1 VKTETVAA
9 PVVTSIICCDVC
21 STPVIRI
28 PGEFDYI
35 DPAGIITARCE
46 RHA

>member
-1 VKTETVAA
+1 MTTLEAEPTV
-9 PVVTSIICCDVC
+9 TCIICCDVC
-21 STPVIRI
+21 SKPVISI